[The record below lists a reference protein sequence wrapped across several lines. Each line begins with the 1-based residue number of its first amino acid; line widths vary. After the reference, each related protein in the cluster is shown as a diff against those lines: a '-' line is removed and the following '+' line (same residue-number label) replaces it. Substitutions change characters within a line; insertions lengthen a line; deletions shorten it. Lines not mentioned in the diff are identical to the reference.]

1 MTGSHSSNQTDDV
14 TGEEKVSWNLPSG
27 SYREL
32 WLGIG
37 YSGAAPEPLT
47 PKQPTPRVLACILEK
62 QDIQNGERQAPTV
75 GDPHISDS
83 HHLED

>member
-47 PKQPTPRVLACILEK
+47 PKQPTPRVLACVLEK
-62 QDIQNGERQAPTV
+62 QYIFVTDS
-75 GDPHISDS
+75 DPKWRKTSPHSW
-83 HHLED
+83 